1 MIPLPSGGNA
11 SGNVRVRANRFGSMD
26 ISRGG
31 SLTTPT
37 EKNES
42 SATALANDGSDPWSL
57 GSQTNI
63 TSIRRGTYFGE
74 FLVWNVGGVVG
85 VVVWLGWCFLLLFLT
100 CFFSSVVLTRNVQTK
115 RSQWKTTAATN
126 AIDG

>member
-1 MIPLPSGGNA
+1 MVPLPSGGNA

-74 FLVWNVGGVVG
+74 FLVWKC
-85 VVVWLGWCFLLLFLT
+85 WW
-100 CFFSSVVLTRNVQTK
+100 
-115 RSQWKTTAATN
+115 W
-126 AIDG
+126 